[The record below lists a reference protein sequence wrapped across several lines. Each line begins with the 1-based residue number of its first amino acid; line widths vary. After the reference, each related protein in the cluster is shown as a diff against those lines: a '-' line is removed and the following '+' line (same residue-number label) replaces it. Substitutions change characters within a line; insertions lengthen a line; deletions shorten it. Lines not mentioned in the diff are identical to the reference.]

1 MNWLKSTAVSF
12 NGDGQLTGLANGALE
27 LRDLGLG
34 GVLAQRAEELAERL
48 ARNLARAALVEEG
61 ERLLVLCVS
70 DSTRRGRW

>member
-12 NGDGQLTGLANGALE
+12 NCDGQLTGLANGALE

-34 GVLAQRAEELAERL
+34 GVLPQRAVVLAERL
-48 ARNLARAALVEEG
+48 ARNLARAAIVEEG

-70 DSTRRGRW
+70 GSTRRGRW